1 MNSLVIQPAST
12 RGFTM
17 LEILVV
23 VVIVAIM
30 FTFTALSIRTTSPDE
45 LLQTEARKLDR
56 LIQLALDESI
66 LRGVEYGIKFSTN
79 GYQFL
84 GSVDGGYNWQVM
96 QSDKMLRARELPND
110 MEIELAVEETD
121 IVIEDRSKPKDNDD
135 NEDDKK
141 NKKNKKKVR
150 PQIFLLSSGEITPE
164 FTARLVLPGVAT
176 SYIVK
181 GTFDGNHSA
190 EISGL

>member
-1 MNSLVIQPAST
+1 
-12 RGFTM
+12 M
-17 LEILVV
+17 LEMLIVI
-23 VVIVAIM
+23 VIVAIM
-30 FTFTALSIRTTSPDE
+30 FSFTALSMRTSSPDE

-66 LRGVEYGIKFSTN
+66 LRNIEYGIEFNST

-84 GSVDGGYNWQVM
+84 GSTDGGYNWQVM
-96 QSDKMLRARELPND
+96 QADKMLRARELPQD

-121 IVIEDRSKPKDNDD
+121 IVIAADKTEADTTESQDDD
-135 NEDDKK
+135 NEKE
-141 NKKNKKKVR
+141 KKKIK

-164 FTARLVLPGVAT
+164 FTVRFVLPGVET

-181 GTFDGNHSA
+181 GTFSGEHSA
-190 EISGL
+190 EKSEL